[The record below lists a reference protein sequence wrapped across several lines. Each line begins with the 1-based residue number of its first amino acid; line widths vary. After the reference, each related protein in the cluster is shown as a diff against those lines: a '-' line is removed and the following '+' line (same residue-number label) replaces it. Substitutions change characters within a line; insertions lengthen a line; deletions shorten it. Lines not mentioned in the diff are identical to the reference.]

1 MKVFTNALWVFLTLL
16 VCTKPILA
24 QSQIEFEVSDSAR
37 RAERLYFKES
47 QGYYTFGIH
56 GGYSYQSSDVSN
68 LYKGWGLALTLEKN
82 FIHNRGGYLDLGIR
96 ARAMYANSFGLNTRP
111 FTGTMDLNYAV
122 NGKYNPNANY
132 IADGLYFANYRN
144 DFGELGLEGVLT
156 FNHLRET
163 KGILLSL
170 YGGLGLNVYYVGTDQ
185 TDANDAK
192 YKYLTINQ
200 NQSVAAIRQQL
211 LAMRDGTYETSG
223 DAFDDV
229 VKVDV
234 MPNVGIELGYQLT
247 PNFSIGI
254 GHRLMFTQ
262 TNLFDGQ
269 QWENNNT
276 ISPRNDLHHFTSLDF
291 KWIVSGTESQTKP
304 PKITIY
310 RPDQN
315 PYSTYNATETVQAR
329 ISGIETGADVT
340 FKVNGIEKPFNYYSK
355 EFIATVNVDAP
366 SNECVITARNR
377 SGSATEK
384 VILIKSVKVG
394 NPTTPSNPTPTPT
407 PTPKPDPISTTPT
420 VLLPTV
426 QITTPSGIS
435 VTETSVIDFRATTRY
450 IDRKDQVTLTLNNYP
465 LTDFTFYNNNVTSRL
480 NLREGANQVLITVRN
495 SAGQATDRYSITL
508 NRPRPQIPLPTVNVN
523 MESSVKG
530 NEAGCEA
537 DWYANVQ
544 NVSNRNQLRVT
555 LNGNAINDW
564 NFNNGRLSGRA
575 RLQSGNNRIHVEA
588 RNETGSATG
597 DAATN
602 CTIERTTLL
611 PPAVTVRMEPNAKG
625 NESGCEQDWTAS
637 VQNVSNRNE
646 IRVYL
651 NGAAIDN
658 WTFNNNRLNGRA
670 RLRSGENRMNIEVR
684 NDGGTATGEAVAN
697 CDTEKPRPL
706 PPSVSVKMEPN
717 AKGNESGCEQD
728 WTASVQNVS
737 NRNEIRV
744 YLNGAAIDNWSFNN
758 NRLNG
763 RARLR
768 SGENRMNVEVR
779 NEGGTATGEA
789 VANCDIEK
797 PRPLPPAVS
806 VKMESFVKGN
816 ESGCDNNWY
825 ATVKNVSNRNDI
837 KVYLNGSP
845 ITNWDFANDRI
856 TGRARLRSGEN
867 RINVE
872 VKNEVG
878 AATGES
884 VSHCD
889 TEKPRPIFP
898 SVRISVEGNVQGDN
912 NGCRTAFSAA
922 IQHVTNKNDL
932 TVSLNGNNL
941 YDWQFDERTGTIRG
955 NLNLKLGNNLLRV
968 GARNESGEAR
978 DETDIYC
985 NAKKMP
991 PSVRFTRPAEGTR
1004 TLQAEVAVEA
1014 TVLNVQK
1021 GAIILKLNTIQIR
1034 DFDFDENRKVLRV
1047 TVPLTIGVNTL
1058 RLSAQNQDGSDDAQL
1073 AVIRIEE
1080 VREKRP
1086 PRVTITAPQNN
1097 AVMPTPEAVVKA
1109 ALLNITTE
1117 SQVTMYLNDAKFTEF
1132 KIDKLFRNLTAKVP
1146 LREGNNLVTVRVENE
1161 DGNNQ
1166 SSVNI
1171 IYNLPKPPVV
1181 RITSPAD
1188 GAVYETQ
1195 NVTTVKANLE
1205 NVNGKEGVR
1214 AYLNGNS
1221 VQFSVTNNVLTV
1233 GCNMQPGENTV
1244 RIAVSNSGGNA
1255 EDRIKMFWNRPQP
1268 PTATIVNPPAPVN
1281 ILESQTLN
1289 FEGRVTNTEKSGV
1302 SLMVNG
1308 NFISNFTFDNGT
1320 ITAPLNLNAG
1330 KNVIS
1335 LGVNSKGGSANA
1347 EAIAN
1352 VVIPTDE
1359 VLPDRPLPIAGV
1371 SVSDLV
1377 LTRPVID
1384 VLDPKP
1390 AATTLTATVTGVQKS
1405 DIMLNIN
1412 GNNITDF
1419 QYNAKSHLLT
1429 YSFPIQSGQSYTVTV
1444 QAANK
1449 SGRAEKIETIRF

>member
-16 VCTKPILA
+16 VCTKPTLA

-37 RAERLYFKES
+37 RAERLHFNES

-82 FIHNRGGYLDLGIR
+82 FIHNRGSYLDLGLR

-111 FTGTMDLNYAV
+111 FTGAMDLNYAV

-132 IADGLYFANYRN
+132 ISDGLYYANYRN

-170 YGGLGLNVYYVGTDQ
+170 YGGLGLNGYYVGTDQ
-185 TDANDAK
+185 TDATDTK
-192 YKYLTINQ
+192 YKYKDINQ
-200 NQSVAAIRQQL
+200 TQSVATIRQQL
-211 LAMRDGTYETSG
+211 LTMRDGTYETSG
-223 DAFDDV
+223 DAFDGN
-229 VKVDV
+229 VKIGV

-247 PNFSIGI
+247 PKFSIGI

-269 QWENNNT
+269 QWDNNNT

-291 KWIVSGTESQTKP
+291 KWIVSGQQQKP

-329 ISGIETGADVT
+329 ITGIETGADVV
-340 FKVNGIEKPFNYYSK
+340 FKVNGIEKPFNYYNK

-377 SGSATEK
+377 AGSAMDK

-394 NPTTPSNPTPTPT
+394 NPTNPTPPPT

-420 VLLPTV
+420 VVAPTV

-435 VTETSVIDFRATTRY
+435 VTETSVIDFRATTNR

-465 LTDFTFYNNNVTSRL
+465 LTDFTFYNNNITSRL
-480 NLREGANQVLITVRN
+480 NLREGANQVVITVRN
-495 SAGQATDRYSITL
+495 SAGQASDRYNITL
-508 NRPRPQIPLPTVNVN
+508 NRPRPQIPLPTVSVH
-523 MESSVKG
+523 MEPSVRG
-530 NEAGCEA
+530 NDSGCEA

-544 NVSNRNQLRVT
+544 NVSNRNQLRVS

-564 NFNNGRLSGRA
+564 NFNNGRLSGRT
-575 RLQSGNNRIHVEA
+575 RLQSGNNRIQVEA

-602 CTIERTTLL
+602 CTIDRTPIL
-611 PPAVTVRMEPNAKG
+611 PPSVAVRMEPNAKG
-625 NESGCEQDWTAS
+625 NESGCEHDWTAS
-637 VQNVSNRNE
+637 VQNVSNRND

-658 WTFNNNRLNGRA
+658 WTFNNNRLNGRV
-670 RLRSGENRMNIEVR
+670 RLRSGENRM
-684 NDGGTATGEAVAN
+684 G
-697 CDTEKPRPL
+697 
-706 PPSVSVKMEPN
+706 
-717 AKGNESGCEQD
+717 
-728 WTASVQNVS
+728 
-737 NRNEIRV
+737 
-744 YLNGAAIDNWSFNN
+744 
-758 NRLNG
+758 
-763 RARLR
+763 
-768 SGENRMNVEVR
+768 VEVR

-797 PRPLPPAVS
+797 PRPLPPSVS

-816 ESGCDNNWY
+816 ELGCENNWY
-825 ATVKNVSNRNDI
+825 ATVRNVSSRNDI
-837 KVYLNGSP
+837 KVYLNGNP

-867 RINVE
+867 RINIE

-878 AATGES
+878 SATGES

-889 TEKPRPIFP
+889 TEKPRPVFP

-912 NGCRTAFSAA
+912 SGCRTAFSAA
-922 IQHVTNKNDL
+922 IQHVTLKSDIS
-932 TVSLNGNNL
+932 VSLNGNNL
-941 YDWQFDERTGTIRG
+941 YDWQFDERTGTVRG

-968 GARNESGEAR
+968 MARNESGEAR

-985 NAKKMP
+985 NAKKTP
-991 PSVRFTRPAEGTR
+991 PVIRFIRPAEGTR
-1004 TLQAEVAVEA
+1004 TMQPEVSVEA
-1014 TVLNVQK
+1014 TVTNVQK
-1021 GAIILKLNTIQIR
+1021 GAITFKINTIQIR
-1034 DFDFDENRKVLRV
+1034 DFDFDENTKVLRA

-1097 AVMPTPEAVVKA
+1097 AVMPTPEGVVKA

-1117 SQVTMYLNDAKFTEF
+1117 SQVTMYLNDAKFNDF
-1132 KIDKLFRNLTAKVP
+1132 KIDKLFRNLTARLP
-1146 LREGNNLVTVRVENE
+1146 LREGNNLITVRVENE

-1166 SSVNI
+1166 ASVNI

-1188 GAVYETQ
+1188 GTVYETQ
-1195 NVTTVKANLE
+1195 NVTTVKATLE

-1221 VQFSVTNNVLTV
+1221 IPFSVINNVLTV
-1233 GCNMQPGENTV
+1233 GCSMQAGENTV

-1268 PTATIVNPPAPVN
+1268 PTAKILNPPAPVN
-1281 ILESQTLN
+1281 ILESQTVN
-1289 FEGRVTNTEKSGV
+1289 FEGQVTNAEKSGV

-1308 NFISNFTFDNGT
+1308 NFISNFSFDNGRIMAT
-1320 ITAPLNLNAG
+1320 LNLNVG

-1335 LGVNSKGGSANA
+1335 LGVNGKGGSANA
-1347 EAIAN
+1347 EAVAS

-1371 SVSDLV
+1371 SVSNLV

-1384 VLDPKP
+1384 ILDPRP
-1390 AATTLTATVTGVQKS
+1390 TSTTLTATVTGVQKS
-1405 DIMLNIN
+1405 DILLNIN

-1419 QYNAKSHLLT
+1419 EYNVKSHLLT
-1429 YSFPIQSGQSYTVTV
+1429 YSFPVQAGQSYTVTV

-1449 SGRAEKIETIRF
+1449 SGKAEKIETIQF